1 MRVLNRFFRMWDFLY
16 LKLGIHDF
24 KAKSERDSGLK
35 VYRWDIKNTCS
46 HWDYGLCKN
55 LSWDDRIEDPCWG
68 ASSMAD
74 LCTKCFAEVHL
85 IILVLPFKII
95 KKIDDK

>member
-1 MRVLNRFFRMWDFLY
+1 MI
-16 LKLGIHDF
+16 LKQNLGETQDWKYTDGISKIHV
-24 KAKSERDSGLK
+24 AIG
-35 VYRWDIKNTCS
+35 IT
-46 HWDYGLCKN
+46 GLCKN
-55 LSWDDRIEDPCWG
+55 LSWDDRIEDPYWG

-85 IILVLPFKII
+85 IILVLPLKII